1 MYTPSHPPISV
12 IKMTGER
19 ENWDRT
25 KLERSL
31 RFAKASDE
39 LIREIVLHIEKDLH
53 DGMRTVDIYEHA
65 FNLLKKYHRPA
76 AAEYSIK
83 RAILQLGPSG
93 FPFEPFVAHILEAQG
108 YSTRVGV
115 MVSGVCVTH
124 EVDVVAEKKD
134 ERILVEAKFHNSASI
149 KSDVKVA
156 LYVHARFQ
164 DIQKRL
170 DLEEQTERYT
180 HAWLITNTEFTS
192 QAIQYGSCVGLAMTG
207 WNYPKGHTLQ
217 DLIQATQTHPV
228 TCMTTLSDKQ
238 KIDLLNHG
246 TVLVREVVDDSSRL
260 AKIGI
265 GKQQIASIVSEG
277 KALFKAA

>member
-1 MYTPSHPPISV
+1 MSTYQQTSISV
-12 IKMTGER
+12 VKNTGER
-19 ENWDRT
+19 EAWDRG

-31 RFAKASDE
+31 RFAKAPNE
-39 LIREIVLHIEKDLH
+39 LIDEIVLHVEKDIH

-65 FNLLKKYHRPA
+65 FDLLKRYHRPA

-83 RAILQLGPSG
+83 RAIQQLGPSG
-93 FPFEPFVAHILEAQG
+93 FPFERFIARILEAQG
-108 YSTRVGV
+108 YATRVGV
-115 MVSGVCVTH
+115 MVRGVCVTH
-124 EVDVVAEKKD
+124 EVDVVAEKQD

-170 DLEEQTERYT
+170 DLEGDKERYT

-192 QAIQYGSCVGLAMTG
+192 QAIQYANCVGMALTG
-207 WNYPKGHTLQ
+207 WNYPKGRTLQ

-228 TCMTTLSDKQ
+228 TCMTTLTDRQ
-238 KIDLLNHG
+238 KIELLNHG
-246 TVLVREVVDDSSRL
+246 TVLCREVIDEPSRL

-265 GKQQIASIVSEG
+265 GKLQIDSILSEG
-277 KALFKAA
+277 RSLCAMK

>member
-1 MYTPSHPPISV
+1 
-12 IKMTGER
+12 MTGER

-83 RAILQLGPSG
+83 RAILQLGP
-93 FPFEPFVAHILEAQG
+93 
-108 YSTRVGV
+108 
-115 MVSGVCVTH
+115 SGVCVTH